1 MKNRILGRRGSAA
14 ALAVVVAFGTADCA
28 AADASAGSAGAA
40 QFVTYN
46 LPTPPS
52 YELTNN
58 VSPALLAHADGRAVE
73 SPAPTTFEQTFHF
86 KGWSDVGA
94 LFTAPVYSHGTLTSA
109 THECSASVID
119 SPAGDLVL
127 TAAHCVYGSSFQK
140 FLAFAP
146 KYYNGVSDYGVW
158 YVRSISVDEG
168 WVSSHN
174 PLDDY
179 ALLTIDPVEGRSIQ
193 RVTGALALAPTSL
206 PRAVTVLGYNQVQ
219 YDADGNEPIICHSRA
234 VKEVETVGGA
244 SELYSGF
251 AGPNFQDGTSG
262 GPWIET
268 GTNRVVG
275 VVGGYEEGGDTP
287 AFSFSSIFGQNIF
300 DLFRYAVVGH
310 SGSAS

>member
-14 ALAVVVAFGTADCA
+14 ALAVVVVCGTADCA
-28 AADASAGSAGAA
+28 AADASAGSSASA

-58 VSPALLAHADGRAVE
+58 VSPALLARADGRAVE
-73 SPAPTTFEQTFHF
+73 SPAPTTFGQTFHF
-86 KGWSDVGA
+86 NGWSDVGA
-94 LFTAPVYSHGTLTSA
+94 LFTAPVYSHGKLTGA
-109 THECSASVID
+109 AHECSASVVD

-127 TAAHCVYGSSFQK
+127 TAAHCVYGSAFQK

-146 KYYNGVSDYGVW
+146 KFDNGVSGYGVW
-158 YVRSISVDEG
+158 YVRSISVDAG

-193 RVTGALALAPTSL
+193 RVAGGLALSATHL
-206 PRAVTVLGYNQVQ
+206 PRDVTVLGYNQVV
-219 YDADGNEPIICHSRA
+219 YDPDGNAPIICHSQA
-234 VKEVETVGGA
+234 VKEVETVDGV

-268 GTNRVVG
+268 GTDHVVG
-275 VVGGYEEGGDTP
+275 VVGGYEEGGDIP
-287 AFSFSSIFGQNIF
+287 AFSYSSVFGPDVF
-300 DLFRYAVVGH
+300 ALYRDAVDQ
-310 SGSAS
+310 SRT

>member
-1 MKNRILGRRGSAA
+1 MKTRILGRGSAA
-14 ALAVVVAFGTADCA
+14 ALAAVVAFGTVTGA
-28 AADASAGSAGAA
+28 AADASPSPAGSAGTA

-52 YELTNN
+52 YDLTNN

-73 SPAPTTFEQTFHF
+73 SPAPTTFGQTFHF

-94 LFTAPVYSHGTLTSA
+94 LFTAPVYSHGKLTDA
-109 THECSASVID
+109 AHECSASVID

-146 KYYNGVSDYGVW
+146 KYYDGVSGYGVW
-158 YVRSISVDEG
+158 YVRSVRVDAG

-179 ALLTIDPVEGRSIQ
+179 ALLTIDPVEGKSIQ
-193 RVTGALALAPTSL
+193 RVTGGLALTATAL
-206 PRAVTVLGYNQVQ
+206 PRDVTVLGYNQVQ
-219 YDADGNEPIICHSRA
+219 YDPDGNQPIICHSRA
-234 VKEVETVGGA
+234 VKEVETVDGV
-244 SELYSGF
+244 SETYSGF

-262 GPWIET
+262 GPWIES
-268 GTNRVVG
+268 GTDRVVG
-275 VVGGYEEGGDTP
+275 VVGGYEEGGDIP
-287 AFSFSSIFGQNIF
+287 AFSYSSIFGPDIF
-300 DLFRYAVVGH
+300 SLYRYAG
-310 SGSAS
+310 G